1 MKKFLLYSLLSIVIL
16 LIGGFLYITL
26 TPPASPL
33 DTSLYKED
41 GKEIS
46 ITYSKPY
53 KKGRLIFGDK
63 SEGALVPF
71 NQYWRTGANRHTII
85 NTNSE
90 LIFSDNILPSGEYS
104 LYTIPGK
111 DIWKVVI
118 NSENGYFGIV
128 QPDESNDL
136 FSFEAFPTN
145 LNESVEQLTIDFV
158 SDSIG
163 SSVRLRWDLTEVLMP
178 FK

>member
-1 MKKFLLYSLLSIVIL
+1 MKKFLKYTLIVFVVL
-16 LIGGFLYITL
+16 FSAGYLYITL

-33 DTSLYKED
+33 DTSNFNQD

-53 KKGRLIFGDK
+53 KKDRLIFGEESD
-63 SEGALVPF
+63 GALVPY

-85 NTNSE
+85 NTNSD
-90 LIFSDNILPSGEYS
+90 LNFNDNILLSGEYS
-104 LYTIPGK
+104 LYTVPGK
-111 DIWKVVI
+111 DTWKVVI

-128 QPDESNDL
+128 QPDSDNDL
-136 FSFEAFPTN
+136 FSFEASSSVLEDT
-145 LNESVEQLTIDFV
+145 VEQLSIDFV
-158 SDSIG
+158 TDSIG
-163 SSVRLRWDLTEVLMP
+163 SSIRLRWDTTQVLMP

>member
-1 MKKFLLYSLLSIVIL
+1 MKKFLKYTLIVFVV
-16 LIGGFLYITL
+16 LISAGYLYITL

-33 DTSLYKED
+33 DTSNFNQD

-53 KKGRLIFGDK
+53 KKDRLIFGDE
-63 SEGALVPF
+63 SDGALVPY

-85 NTNSE
+85 NTNSD
-90 LIFSDNILPSGEYS
+90 LNFNDNILSSGEYS
-104 LYTIPGK
+104 LYTVPGK
-111 DIWKVVI
+111 DTWKVVI

-128 QPDESNDL
+128 QPDSDNDL
-136 FSFEAFPTN
+136 FSFEASSSILEDT
-145 LNESVEQLTIDFV
+145 VEQLSIDFV
-158 SDSIG
+158 TDSI
-163 SSVRLRWDLTEVLMP
+163 SSSIRLRWDTTQVLMP

>member
-1 MKKFLLYSLLSIVIL
+1 MKKILKYTLIVL
-16 LIGGFLYITL
+16 VVLISAGYLYITL

-33 DTSLYKED
+33 DTTNFNQE
-41 GKEIS
+41 GKEVS

-53 KKGRLIFGDK
+53 KKGRLIFGDE
-63 SEGALVPF
+63 SDGALVPY

-85 NTNSE
+85 NTNSD
-90 LIFSDNILPSGEYS
+90 LNFNDNILSSGEYS

-111 DIWKVVI
+111 DTWKVVI

-128 QPDESNDL
+128 QPDSDNDL
-136 FSFEAFPTN
+136 FSFDANSSVLEDT
-145 LNESVEQLTIDFV
+145 VEQLSIDFV
-158 SDSIG
+158 TDSIG
-163 SSVRLRWDLTEVLMP
+163 SSIRLRWDTTQVLMP

>member
-1 MKKFLLYSLLSIVIL
+1 MKKFLKFT
-16 LIGGFLYITL
+16 LITLVVLISSAYLYITL
-26 TPPASPL
+26 TPPVSPL
-33 DTSLYKED
+33 DTSNFNQD

-53 KKGRLIFGDK
+53 KKDRLIFGDE
-63 SEGALVPF
+63 SDGALVPY

-85 NTNSE
+85 KTNSD
-90 LIFSDNILPSGEYS
+90 LNFNDNILSSGEYS
-104 LYTIPGK
+104 LYTVPSE
-111 DIWKVVI
+111 DSWKVVI

-128 QPDESNDL
+128 QPDPENDL
-136 FSFEAFPTN
+136 FSFEAN
-145 LNESVEQLTIDFV
+145 SSKLEDSVEQLSIDFV

-163 SSVRLRWDLTEVLMP
+163 SSIRLRWDTTQVLIP

>member
-1 MKKFLLYSLLSIVIL
+1 MKNFLKYTLIVFVV
-16 LIGGFLYITL
+16 LISAGYLYITL

-33 DTSLYKED
+33 DTSNFNQD

-53 KKGRLIFGDK
+53 KKNRLIFGDE
-63 SEGALVPF
+63 SDGALVPY

-85 NTNSE
+85 NTNSD
-90 LIFSDNILPSGEYS
+90 LNFNDNILSSGEYS
-104 LYTIPGK
+104 LYTVPGK
-111 DIWKVVI
+111 DTWKVVI

-128 QPDESNDL
+128 QPDSDNDL
-136 FSFEAFPTN
+136 FSFDASSSILEDT
-145 LNESVEQLTIDFV
+145 VEQLSIDFV
-158 SDSIG
+158 TDSIG
-163 SSVRLRWDLTEVLMP
+163 SSIRLRWDTTQVLMP

>member
-1 MKKFLLYSLLSIVIL
+1 MKKFLKYTLIVL
-16 LIGGFLYITL
+16 VVLISAGYLYITL

-33 DTSLYKED
+33 DTTNFNQE
-41 GKEIS
+41 GKEVS

-53 KKGRLIFGDK
+53 KKGRLIFGDE
-63 SEGALVPF
+63 SDGALVPY

-85 NTNSE
+85 NTNSD
-90 LIFSDNILPSGEYS
+90 LNFNDNILSSGEYS

-111 DIWKVVI
+111 DTWKVVI

-128 QPDESNDL
+128 QPDSVNDL
-136 FSFEAFPTN
+136 FSFDANSSVLEDT
-145 LNESVEQLTIDFV
+145 VEQLSIDFV
-158 SDSIG
+158 TDSIG
-163 SSVRLRWDLTEVLMP
+163 SSIRLRWDTTQVLMP